1 MIPASL
7 PEGNLYSS
15 CAVWNR
21 LQWRSA
27 VVRGAVRT
35 LLRLL
40 VDTAGTHSQRWMPR
54 STPSCVWQALLSPE
68 VVPTLAEVLWAWCRF
83 LLVLTLLS
91 PGVVP
96 LPVIGLPCSGG
107 ISVPLTVLTEHGFLR
122 LFSDSV

>member
-1 MIPASL
+1 MLGSDLFVFGSVLSRRVWTPAFL
-7 PEGNLYSS
+7 PSD
-15 CAVWNR
+15 VM
-21 LQWRSA
+21 
-27 VVRGAVRT
+27 T

-40 VDTAGTHSQRWMPR
+40 VDTAGTHSQRW
-54 STPSCVWQALLSPE
+54 TPGSASSCVWHGLLCTA
-68 VVPTLAEVLWAWCRF
+68 VVPALAEVLWAWCQ
-83 LLVLTLLS
+83 LSLVLTLLS

>member
-1 MIPASL
+1 MTL
-7 PEGNLYSS
+7 PK
-15 CAVWNR
+15 
-21 LQWRSA
+21 
-27 VVRGAVRT
+27 GART

-54 STPSCVWQALLSPE
+54 STPSYVWQALLSPE

-83 LLVLTLLS
+83 SLVLTLLS